1 MPEIDVLIVGAG
13 PAGLSAAIYTARAG
27 MTTVIYEHGLP
38 GGLVGLT
45 AGIDNYP
52 GFPEGISG
60 IDLAARMHAQAS
72 RFGATLVNQEIARL
86 WREEGRLFALAGKT
100 GLEPRSAIVAAGSTP
115 RKIGVPGEAEF
126 TGKGVSYCA
135 TCDGPLYR
143 GNTVA
148 VVGGGDSA
156 LQEALFLARFA
167 ARVIVIHRRS
177 ELRAALVL
185 QDEVRANP
193 RITLALNRIVK
204 AFEGGTQVQA
214 VIVEDKAT
222 SKVESL
228 TVEGVFVYVGYDPN
242 VNMLGP
248 EFRRSDSGFLVT
260 DEKMGTSVQGV
271 FAAGDVR
278 EKTLRQ
284 VSTAVGEGAL
294 AAMSA
299 YAYVESLTKLA

>member
-1 MPEIDVLIVGAG
+1 MPDIDVLIVGAG
-13 PAGLSAAIYTARAG
+13 PAGFSAAIYTARAG
-27 MTTVIYEHGLP
+27 LATVIYEHGLP
-38 GGLVGLT
+38 GGLAGLT
-45 AGIDNYP
+45 ASIDNYP
-52 GFPEGISG
+52 GFPDGISG
-60 IDLAARMHAQAS
+60 IDLGARMHAQAS
-72 RFGATLVNQEIARL
+72 RFGATLVNTRVARL
-86 WREEGRLFALAGKT
+86 GREEGRLVALAGKT
-100 GLEPRSAIVAAGSTP
+100 RLEPRSAIVAAGSTP
-115 RKIGVPGEAEF
+115 RRIGVPGEVEL

-143 GNTVA
+143 GRTVA

-156 LQEALFLARFA
+156 LQEAMFLARFA

-204 AFEGGTQVQA
+204 AFEGDSEVQA

-222 SKVESL
+222 SRVETL
-228 TVEGVFVYVGYDPN
+228 AVEGAFIYVGYDPN
-242 VNMLGP
+242 VGMLGP
-248 EFRRSDSGFLVT
+248 EFKRSDTGFLVT
-260 DEKMGTSVQGV
+260 DEEMGTSVQGV

-284 VSTAVGEGAL
+284 VSTAVGDGAL

-299 YAYVESLTKLA
+299 YAYVESLKKLA